1 MSSIKDLWEKIK
13 GFSGFRL
20 PRFRKIPDDLF
31 LGLIIIL
38 VAFGSFGLGR
48 LSKIEGAKAPIRI
61 ENAPESADSWLGHGT
76 ITFAPQSSS
85 TAIIAPSIQGSDATD
100 TQLVGSKN
108 GTKYYYPWCTGVSKI
123 SPANLIHFASK
134 ADAEARGYTPSATCK
149 GL

>member
-1 MSSIKDLWEKIK
+1 MSIKDIIEKIK
-13 GFSGFRL
+13 GYTGFRL
-20 PRFRKIPDDLF
+20 PRLKTIPDDLF

-48 LSKIEGAKAPIRI
+48 LSKIEGAKAPIRV
-61 ENAPESADSWLGHGT
+61 ENAPEVTNA
-76 ITFAPQSSS
+76 TFVPQSTS
-85 TAIIAPSIQGSDATD
+85 TAIIAPTIPGSDTAD

-108 GTKYYYPWCTGVSKI
+108 GTKYYYPWCTGVQNIAS
-123 SPANLIHFASK
+123 ANLVHFTSK